1 MQIRVI
7 KSREDN
13 PLGSKEA
20 AAAIGAL
27 TFGYKLIPK
36 AEAKNF
42 EDYVEVVDDKGV
54 RETVWVFNDLGAVVI
69 AGETVKL
76 ATFLERFND
85 LEWCDANAD
94 SPIANIRHLHE
105 NHKLWRKFFSE
116 NKPMILMRRGDRVL
130 KIRSDATEEDKNKW
144 LKLL

>member
-1 MQIRVI
+1 MQVRVI
-7 KSREDN
+7 KSRADN
-13 PLGSKEA
+13 PLAGLEA
-20 AAAIGAL
+20 AAAIAAL

-36 AEAKNF
+36 SKAKNF
-42 EDYVEVVDDKGV
+42 EDYVDVVKDKGV
-54 RETVWVFNDLGAVVI
+54 RETIWIFNDLGVVDV
-69 AGETVKL
+69 AGEQVKL
-76 ATFLERFND
+76 MTFLERFND

-94 SPIANIRHLHE
+94 SPIANMRHLHE